1 MKKEILKSRDVMFL
15 PEYEIA
21 LLSNTTSSY
30 EFRLNKEKYPL
41 EKIYEVA
48 SLAGF
53 SGKEVTTKQVDF
65 LKSPNSIIR
74 YWAILGLRSQNKE
87 DLQAFSKDILKSMTD
102 NYLPVAVTAS
112 AISYEMFSNK
122 TAEENLKKF
131 CTHEN
136 LQISLMAI
144 NYLLYIEN
152 REPFVETIREVQK
165 MKDRD
170 YNVRAACMDVLGS
183 LGLVP
188 NNPDYRE

>member
-1 MKKEILKSRDVMFL
+1 MFL

-21 LLSNTTSSY
+21 SLSKNTNAF
-30 EFRLNKEKYPL
+30 EFRLDKTKYAL
-41 EKIYEVA
+41 EEIYEAA
-48 SLAGF
+48 SLSGF
-53 SGKEVTTKQVDF
+53 RGKEVAAKQIDF
-65 LKSPNSIIR
+65 LKSPDSIVR
-74 YWAILGLRSQNKE
+74 YWAILGLRSQN
-87 DLQAFSKDILKSMTD
+87 QDILKSFSKEIIELMND
-102 NYLPVAVTAS
+102 NYPPVAVTAS
-112 AISYEMFSNK
+112 AIAYEMFIDK
-122 TAEENLKKF
+122 KAEENLKKF
-131 CTHEN
+131 CAHEN